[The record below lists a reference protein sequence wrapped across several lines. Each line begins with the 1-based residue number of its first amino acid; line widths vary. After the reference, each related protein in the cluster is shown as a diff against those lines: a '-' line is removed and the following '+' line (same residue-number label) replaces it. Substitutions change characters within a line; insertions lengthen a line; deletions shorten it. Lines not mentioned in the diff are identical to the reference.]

1 MNFSLVAIVFI
12 WEAISSLMDLVHIV
26 IAFINNFNYIFHFF
40 ANFENVFLELFLAK
54 VFFFVNNKSLQI
66 MSTINLCKTSLLLC
80 TMPNPIFLFKEPC
93 QQEF

>member
-1 MNFSLVAIVFI
+1 
-12 WEAISSLMDLVHIV
+12 
-26 IAFINNFNYIFHFF
+26 
-40 ANFENVFLELFLAK
+40 
-54 VFFFVNNKSLQI
+54 